1 MRPVASLSY
10 EHSLVRAAEVLRE
23 SPFGLAPVV
32 SEEKLVGVVTELS
45 LMRALAKGTPLTAGL
60 IAALVPATSTLNAF
74 DTGASAL
81 RYFEES
87 GATEAL
93 VVTPEG
99 RALGIITPA
108 DLFPK
113 EDSFDRPPF
122 VGGMA
127 TPFGVYLTN
136 GNIGAGASGWA
147 LLSTGTLLFSI
158 FLLAAIA
165 MDQLTW
171 FIVRQGAPIW
181 LASAL
186 YEVGPL
192 VLFLAGVRLLP
203 LSGIHA
209 AEHKVVH
216 AIERGEPL
224 DIDVVRRMP
233 RVHPRCGT
241 NIAVG
246 ASLFLGISQSHW
258 IPWADVRLLV
268 AMLVTLFFWRP
279 LGNLAQLLV
288 TTRPPTD
295 AQLRMGIASANELLA
310 KYRYDPRLPVN
321 PFRRIV
327 ASGMLHVLAG
337 SFLAFGVAWA
347 LAKAFRFDLGV

>member
-10 EHSLVRAAEVLRE
+10 EHSLVRAAEVLRD
-23 SPFGLAPVV
+23 SPFGMAPVV
-32 SEEKLVGVVTELS
+32 SNDKLVGVVTELS
-45 LMRALAKGTPLTAGL
+45 LMRALANGASLGDSL
-60 IAALVPATSTLNAF
+60 IKALVPPGPTLDAF
-74 DTGASAL
+74 DSGASAL
-81 RYFEES
+81 RYFEAT
-87 GATEAL
+87 GAAEAL
-93 VVTPEG
+93 VTLPDG
-99 RALGIITPA
+99 RVVGVITPA

-113 EDSFDRPPF
+113 QNGFDRPPF

-136 GNIGAGASGWA
+136 GNIGAGASGLALMSTGA
-147 LLSTGTLLFSI
+147 LLFAV
-158 FLLAAIA
+158 FLAAAIITDHLSQA
-165 MDQLTW
+165 MFRSGSPAW
-171 FIVRQGAPIW
+171 I
-181 LASAL
+181 ASAV

-192 VLFLAGVRLLP
+192 VLFLAAVRLLP

-224 DIDVVRRMP
+224 EIDVVRRMP

-241 NIAVG
+241 NLAVG
-246 ASLFLGISQSHW
+246 ASLFLGISQSQW

-268 AMLVTLFFWRP
+268 AMIITLFFWRP
-279 LGNLAQLLV
+279 LGNLVQLLV
-288 TTRPPTD
+288 TTKPPTD
-295 AQLRMGIASANELLA
+295 AQLRMGIAAANELLV
-310 KYRYDPRLPVN
+310 KYRYDPRLPTN

-337 SFLAFGVAWA
+337 SLITFGIAWA
-347 LAKAFRFDLGV
+347 ISAAVGFDLGV